1 MTTTSIIKWRPIW
14 KFWIPILLFLV
25 PLILEGEMAGTLFT
39 PYLYGI
45 LVLIFG
51 LIYYFRTRLWQAPV
65 LALTL
70 TLALWIYFLTER
82 PGITVETL
90 KLAGIPAGDTFQ
102 QMLEQYFT
110 LPVWFV
116 FLVISFIS
124 FVTIGKTIVHAFDLE
139 TAAIKLF
146 KLSAIKLIDEQNG
159 YTERPFSGGKHS
171 FNEEQLFSFA
181 LFMERKK
188 IVLAEYAENGVKL
201 IFSMGISPLSKK
213 SRGKVSYV
221 LLGSDGS
228 YTVFIAQHDYR
239 QYKKQYT
246 FDQLCEMMGNTFL
259 RFAKYYASNN
269 EKRIITE
276 LKSIRY

>member
-1 MTTTSIIKWRPIW
+1 MKSIIKWRPIW

-51 LIYYFRTRLWQAPV
+51 LIYYFRTRLWQVPV
-65 LALTL
+65 VALTL

-82 PGITVETL
+82 PGRTVETL

-124 FVTIGKTIVHAFDLE
+124 FVTFGKIFAHALDLE
-139 TAAIKLF
+139 SAAIRLF
-146 KLSAIKLIDEQNG
+146 KISAVKLVDENNG
-159 YTERPFSGGKHS
+159 YTERPFTGGKHS
-171 FNEEQLFSFA
+171 FNEEQLFGFA
-181 LFMERKK
+181 MFLEGKK
-188 IVLAEYAENGVKL
+188 IVLAEYADNGVKL
-201 IFSMGISPLSKK
+201 IFSMGISPLSNR
-213 SRGKVSYV
+213 SGGKVSYV
-221 LLGSDGS
+221 MLNNDGS
-228 YTVFIAQHDYR
+228 YSVFIAQHDYR
-239 QYKKQYT
+239 QYRKQYT
-246 FDQLCEMMGNTFL
+246 FDQLCKMMGDTFL
-259 RFAKYYASNN
+259 RFAKYHAGNN
-269 EKRIITE
+269 ENRIITE